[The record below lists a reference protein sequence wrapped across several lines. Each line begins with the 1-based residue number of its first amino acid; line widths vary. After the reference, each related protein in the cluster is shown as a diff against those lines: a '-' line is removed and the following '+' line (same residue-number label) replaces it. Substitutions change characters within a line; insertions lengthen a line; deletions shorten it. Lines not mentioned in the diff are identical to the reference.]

1 MTTTHASERMTRSR
15 PKERKRMR
23 KSLAT
28 LVPLLTV
35 LALAVGACGGG
46 NDNNNAS
53 GGNQK
58 GGAAPN
64 TGQTGKKGG
73 TLTVLSLGDVDSL
86 DPGYWYYQYDYMALG
101 LPAQRELYSWKPQDN
116 FVTPDIAV
124 AAPQVSDGGK
134 TLTIKIKPNI
144 RYSPPLQNRMVK
156 SADIKYAIERAFLP
170 QVGNGYVGSYYTSI
184 EGVKDYQDGKAKEI
198 SGIQTPDDT
207 TLVLKLTAPSGV
219 LATGVALALPATIP
233 VPKDYAQKYDE
244 AKQSTY
250 GEHQVFTGPYMIP
263 NDASGKLTGYT
274 SGKNITLVRNP
285 SWDAK
290 TDFRPAYLD
299 KVIFSGGNDIT
310 VGSRKILS
318 GQSLLSGDFAA
329 PPTTLLKQMVTQY
342 KSQTSILPSQSIRFI
357 ALNTKVKP
365 FDNINVRKAVGAV
378 VNREALRTTRGGPA
392 IGVVATHF
400 IPPGM
405 PGFDDA
411 GGNAGPSGLDW
422 NSKPA
427 GDLQLAMNYMKKAGY
442 SSGKYSGP
450 PVLMV
455 GDNQPPASKTGEAL
469 QAQLE
474 SLGFKLNYRQVQH
487 PTMLSK
493 FCGVPKAA
501 VAICPNLGWGKD
513 FFDSQ
518 SMIDPIFNG
527 KNIAPVNNA
536 NYAQVDDPAFNK
548 AMDSAT
554 QLTDA
559 AERATAWADID
570 KQVTQG
576 AYIIPWLW
584 DNQVN
589 FASKNVN
596 GVVNKFNSSWDIAFT
611 SLK

>member
-1 MTTTHASERMTRSR
+1 
-15 PKERKRMR
+15 MR

-28 LVPLLTV
+28 LVPLLAV

-46 NDNNNAS
+46 NNNNS
-53 GGNQK
+53 SSSGNQT

-64 TGQTGKKGG
+64 TGATGKKGG
-73 TLTVLSLGDVDSL
+73 TLTVLSLADVDNL

-101 LPAQRELYSWKPQDN
+101 MTAQRWLYAWKPQDN

-144 RYSPPLQNRMVK
+144 RYSPPLQNRVVK

-170 QVGNGYVGSYYTSI
+170 QVGNGYVNAYYTSI
-184 EGVKDYQDGKAKEI
+184 EGVKDYTDGKAKEI
-198 SGIQTPDDT
+198 SGLQTPDDT
-207 TLVLKLTAPSGV
+207 TLVMKLTAPSGV
-219 LATGVALALPATIP
+219 LATGVALALPATVP
-233 VPKDYAQKYDE
+233 VPQDYAQKYDQG
-244 AKQSTY
+244 KQSTY

-263 NDASGKLTGYT
+263 NDSSGKLTGYT
-274 SGKNITLVRNP
+274 AGKNITLVRNP
-285 SWDAK
+285 SWDPK

-299 KVIFSGGNDIT
+299 KVVFLGGNDIT
-310 VGSRKILS
+310 VGSRKILG
-318 GQSLLSGDFAA
+318 GQSMISGDYAA
-329 PPTTLLKQMVTQY
+329 PPTTLLKQLVTQY
-342 KSQTSILPSQSIRFI
+342 KSQTSILPSQGIRFV

-365 FDNINVRKAVGAV
+365 FDNIDVRKAVGAV
-378 VNREALRTTRGGPA
+378 MNREALRITRGGPA
-392 IGVVATHF
+392 IGIVATHF
-400 IPPGM
+400 IPPSM
-405 PGFDDA
+405 PGFEES
-411 GGNAGPSGLDW
+411 GGNAGPQGAEFDW
-422 NSKPA
+422 NSHPS
-427 GDLQLAMNYMKKAGY
+427 GDLQLAMQYMKKAGY
-442 SSGKYSGP
+442 PSGKYTGP

-469 QAQLE
+469 QAQLQT
-474 SLGFKLNYRQVQH
+474 LGFKTNYRQVLH
-487 PTMLSK
+487 STMLSK

-527 KNIAPVNNA
+527 NNIAPVNNS
-536 NYAQVDDPAFNK
+536 NYAQVDDPAVNK
-548 AMDSAT
+548 AIAAASA
-554 QLTDA
+554 LTDTA
-559 AERATAWADID
+559 QRAKAWADVN
-570 KQVTQG
+570 KQVSAG

-589 FASKNVN
+589 FKSKNVN
-596 GVVNKFNSSWDIAFT
+596 GVVSKFNSTWDIAFT